1 MKILH
6 LERSYIIWSG
16 FIWCHFVLESVFDMS
31 TVFEYILLGQLWLL
45 FYVVQ
50 LHLSMCSNLLA
61 LVDAFEQ

>member
-1 MKILH
+1 
-6 LERSYIIWSG
+6 
-16 FIWCHFVLESVFDMS
+16 MS